1 VLLFQPNYQRSNM
14 ARKKQQAG
22 KILANEY
29 LEGLKAAM
37 NTDTDYGYN
46 PYLKDRPHSEDFQ
59 KAESWRSGFA
69 DGLAKKSKRKKRN
82 GKANTRS
89 C

>member
-1 VLLFQPNYQRSNM
+1 M

-29 LEGLKAAM
+29 LEGLQAAM

-82 GKANTRS
+82 GKANTEEIKNRKN
-89 C
+89 